1 MNERSCSR
9 TILLALT
16 GLIAFGSTAGFAQAG
31 SVQGFAIVPK
41 KSEVRFVIDEL
52 LFGKPKS
59 VVGRTS
65 KISGSVGVDM
75 TGATGLRWLPIRVDG
90 QDLTT
95 DNSFRNKALRNQIL
109 GANKKEFRY
118 IVFKPV
124 RVEGLADPK
133 TINIGEPFMF
143 RVIGDLTIRGV
154 TRPVSFDMTLTA
166 TSARELEG
174 AGTAIITRSEF
185 ELWLPKVRN
194 VADVS
199 EEILLE
205 LDLVMAAIGAAD

>member
-9 TILLALT
+9 TILLTLV
-16 GLIAFGSTAGFAQAG
+16 GLVAFGSTAGLAHAG
-31 SVQGFAIVPK
+31 SVQGFAIVSK
-41 KSEVRFVIDEL
+41 KSEVRFIIDEL

-75 TGATGLRWLPIRVDG
+75 TGATGLRWLPIRVDA

-109 GANKKEFRY
+109 GADKKEFRY
-118 IVFKPV
+118 IVFKPA
-124 RVEGLADPK
+124 RVEGLADPR
-133 TINIGEPFMF
+133 TINIGEPFTF

-154 TRPVSFDMTLTA
+154 TRPVAFDMTLTA

-174 AGTAIITRSEF
+174 SGTAIITRSEF

-199 EEILLE
+199 EEIVLE
-205 LDLVMAAIGAAD
+205 LDLVMAAIGAAG

>member
-9 TILLALT
+9 TILAALV
-16 GLIAFGSTAGFAQAG
+16 GLIAFGSTTGFAHAG
-31 SVQGFAIVPK
+31 SVQGFAIVSK
-41 KSEVRFVIDEL
+41 KSEVRFIIDEL

-75 TGATGLRWLPIRVDG
+75 TGATGLRWLPIRVDA

-109 GANKKEFRY
+109 GANRKEFHY
-118 IVFKPV
+118 IVFKPA
-124 RVEGLADPK
+124 RVEGLVDPR
-133 TINIGEPFMF
+133 TINIGEPFTF

-154 TRPVSFDMTLTA
+154 TRPVAFDMTLTA

-174 AGTAIITRSEF
+174 SGTAIITRSEF

-199 EEILLE
+199 EEIVLE
-205 LDLVMAAIGAAD
+205 IDLVMAAIGAAD